1 MMLCDALVTRESI
14 SISLFS
20 HLAQTDFQSSLCNLC
35 MHPLC
40 CHHNVERSFQ
50 LEVDASREGASM
62 SVGRD
67 RGGNC

>member
-20 HLAQTDFQSSLCNLC
+20 LLAQTDFQSSLCNLC

-40 CHHNVERSFQ
+40 CHHNVECSFQ
-50 LEVDASREGASM
+50 LEVKVRPCPLAGTVVAIVDA
-62 SVGRD
+62 
-67 RGGNC
+67 